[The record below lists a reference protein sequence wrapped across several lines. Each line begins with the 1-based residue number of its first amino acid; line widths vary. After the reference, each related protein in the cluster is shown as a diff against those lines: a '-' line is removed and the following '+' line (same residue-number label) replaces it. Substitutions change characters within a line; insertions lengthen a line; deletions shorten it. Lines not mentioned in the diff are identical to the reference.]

1 MSPVEIFG
9 NRRVR
14 EMRSAWV
21 PLPAPGGPSITRFSV
36 DAPPWWLPTYW
47 PRRPLIRVFFM
58 NPS

>member
-1 MSPVEIFG
+1 
-9 NRRVR
+9 VR
-14 EMRSAWV
+14 EIRSACV

-36 DAPPWWLPTYW
+36 DVVAWRPSTYW